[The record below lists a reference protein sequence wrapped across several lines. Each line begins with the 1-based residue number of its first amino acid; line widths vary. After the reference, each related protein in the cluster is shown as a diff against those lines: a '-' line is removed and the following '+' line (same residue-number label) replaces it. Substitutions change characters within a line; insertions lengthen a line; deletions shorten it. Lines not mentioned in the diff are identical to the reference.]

1 MKTAL
6 TFLRTRAAVLL
17 SLAALGLSQTGCAHP
32 VWVEPSVQVRVGG
45 PVYGPVY
52 GPAPAAVYGQVYGSV
67 YSTPPVVVATAPVWR
82 PPAVVIPPRVVVPA
96 PVYRPG
102 WGHGR
107 GYGGGYGGGRGDG
120 YGGWHGHRHGD
131 WR

>member
-1 MKTAL
+1 MTTAL
-6 TFLRTRAAVLL
+6 TFLRSRAAVLL
-17 SLAALGLSQTGCAHP
+17 SLAALGLAQTGCAHP

-52 GPAPAAVYGQVYGSV
+52 GPGPGVVQGSVYGSV
-67 YSTPPVVVATAPVWR
+67 YSTPPVVVATAPVWG
-82 PPAVVIPPRVVVPA
+82 PPTVIVPPRVVVPA

-102 WGHGR
+102 WGQGR
-107 GYGGGYGGGRGDG
+107 GHGH
-120 YGGWHGHRHGD
+120 GGWHGHRQGD

>member
-6 TFLRTRAAVLL
+6 TFLRSRAAVLL
-17 SLAALGLSQTGCAHP
+17 SLAALGLAQTGCAHP

-45 PVYGPVY
+45 PVYGQVY
-52 GPAPAAVYGQVYGSV
+52 GPVYRPGPGAVYGSVYGSV
-67 YSTPPVVVATAPVWR
+67 YSAPPVVVATAPVWG
-82 PPAVVIPPRVVVPA
+82 PPTVMVPPRVVVPA

-102 WGHGR
+102 WGHGQR
-107 GYGGGYGGGRGDG
+107 G
-120 YGGWHGHRHGD
+120 WQGHRHGD